1 MIGQQVTIGG
11 RSHILEVSTIG
22 DRVYFGAGAKI
33 LGNVHVG
40 DGAVIGANAVV
51 IHDVPAHSVV
61 GGVPARVI
69 KENIDINDY
78 T

>member
-11 RSHILEVSTIG
+11 RSHIVDVLVLG
-22 DRVYFGAGAKI
+22 DTVCVGTGARI
-33 LGNVHVG
+33 LGNVHIG
-40 DGAVIGANAVV
+40 DGAVVGANAVV

-69 KENIDINDY
+69 KDNINIDDY
-78 T
+78 M

>member
-22 DRVYFGAGAKI
+22 DKVYLRVGAKI

-40 DGAVIGANAVV
+40 DDAVIGANVVV
-51 IHDVPAHSVV
+51 IHDVPAHSVA
-61 GGVPARVI
+61 GGVLARVI

>member
-11 RSHILEVSTIG
+11 RSHIFEVFAIG
-22 DRVYFGAGAKI
+22 DRVYFGVGAKI

-61 GGVPARVI
+61 GGVLARVI
-69 KENIDINDY
+69 NENIDINDY
-78 T
+78 I